1 MPRLRK
7 TFPRQAATPVST
19 KESKGGQ
26 SSITNSPRQA
36 VAATSV
42 ARDQYWVMSVAMVTL
57 EPAMPFLSRVGDDAP
72 DDAGGEGVEDG
83 FGCVVEYQRRVACS
97 VMRKT

>member
-1 MPRLRK
+1 MSGEEFFTVTDFDAPTLSMPRLRK

-19 KESKGGQ
+19 KEIKGGQ

-36 VAATSV
+36 VATTSV

-57 EPAMPFLSRVGDDAP
+57 DPAMPFLSRVGTTPQMTPA
-72 DDAGGEGVEDG
+72 A
-83 FGCVVEYQRRVACS
+83 RA
-97 VMRKT
+97 